1 VDRSCFTVRYGP
13 TVEPIVERAREIAE
27 EVLFPAALDADASD
41 LLPRRNLDV
50 LAHDG
55 LYGIAGPAEAGG
67 LDLDLHTSYMVVEAL
82 ASGCLTTAFVWLQH
96 RNPVRAVA
104 ASATPGLSDAW
115 LAALCSGERRA
126 GIALAGNRPGSAILR
141 ATNAGG
147 GGLILD
153 GEAPWVSGW
162 GLIDAL
168 LVTARDGDTVV
179 SSLIDAGPSP
189 TLQAERL
196 RLVGANA
203 SGTVT
208 LRFQGHAVPAER
220 IVGRQPHEA
229 VLARD
234 PTGLRMNGSL
244 ALGLTERC
252 CRLMG
257 PSALDDEL
265 LTLRGALD
273 EASAESLPVARAWAS
288 DLAMRAATA
297 LTVTQGS
304 RSILIGQHAQRL
316 VREALFLTV
325 FGSRAAIREDLLRR
339 LTR

>member
-1 VDRSCFTVRYGP
+1 M
-13 TVEPIVERAREIAE
+13 EPIIERAREIAE

-55 LYGIAGPAEAGG
+55 LYGIAGPAETGG
-67 LDLDLHTSYMVVEAL
+67 LDLDLPTSYMVVEAL

-104 ASATPGLSDAW
+104 ASATPGLRDAW
-115 LAALCSGERRA
+115 LAPLCSGERRA
-126 GIALAGNRPGSAILR
+126 GIALAGNRPGTAILR
-141 ATNAGG
+141 AANTRD
-147 GGLILD
+147 GGLLLD

-162 GLIDAL
+162 GLIDVL

-179 SSLIDAGPSP
+179 SSLIDAASSP
-189 TLQAERL
+189 TLRAERL

-208 LRFQGHAVPAER
+208 LRFEGNAVPAGR
-220 IVGRQPHEA
+220 IVGREPHDA

-244 ALGLTERC
+244 ALGLIDRC

-257 PSALDDEL
+257 PSSLDDEL
-265 LTLRGALD
+265 LAARGALD
-273 EASAESLPVARAWAS
+273 EASAESLPIARAWAS
-288 DLAMRAATA
+288 ELAMRAATTLA
-297 LTVTQGS
+297 VTQGS
-304 RSILIGQHAQRL
+304 RSILIDQHAQRL
-316 VREALFLTV
+316 VREALFLMV

>member
-1 VDRSCFTVRYGP
+1 M
-13 TVEPIVERAREIAE
+13 EPIVERAREIAE
-27 EVLFPAALDADASD
+27 EVLFPAALDTDASD

-50 LAHDG
+50 LAHNG
-55 LYGIAGPAEAGG
+55 LYGIAGPAEADG
-67 LDLDLHTSYMVVEAL
+67 LDLDLPTSYMVVEAL

-104 ASATPGLSDAW
+104 ASATPGLGDAW
-115 LAALCSGERRA
+115 LAALCRGERRA
-126 GIALAGNRPGSAILR
+126 GIALAGNRPGGAILR
-141 ATNAGG
+141 ARNTSD
-147 GGLILD
+147 GGLLLD

-179 SSLIDAGPSP
+179 SSLIDAEPSP
-189 TLQAERL
+189 RLQAERL

-220 IVGRQPHEA
+220 IVGREPHEA

-244 ALGLTERC
+244 ALGLIDRC

-257 PSALDDEL
+257 PSAIDDEL
-265 LTLRGALD
+265 LALRGALD

-304 RSILIGQHAQRL
+304 RSILIDQHAQRL